1 MTTKGSQYEIDGT
14 AIKIVSSSNHYQELV
29 VHTDG
34 AVFVGDSNAVTTS
47 TGFKMDVGIV
57 GNWTVAPYTEM
68 WAISN
73 GGSAKTLYTMATV
86 I

>member
-1 MTTKGSQYEIDGT
+1 MTTKGAQYEIDGT

-34 AVFVGDSNAVTTS
+34 AVFVGDSNAVS
-47 TGFKMDVGIV
+47 TLSGFKMDVGIV

-73 GGSAKTLYTMATV
+73 GGTAKTLYTMVT
-86 I
+86 II